1 MCFLNEEAFSIS
13 RYCCRLLVLLYT
25 FIYWRCNRIWS
36 SRFLGLLTYCWAFYS
51 RPSSKGRARP
61 KFPRSSPPES
71 AQPICFAICSSPS
84 SFKKKMKNVTYGTL
98 NQLINHLGSSIL
110 MLCFKNLTVE
120 LFLERDNY

>member
-71 AQPICFAICSSPS
+71 AQPICFVICSSPS
-84 SFKKKMKNVTYGTL
+84 SFKKRWKMLHMVPWT
-98 NQLINHLGSSIL
+98 
-110 MLCFKNLTVE
+110 NLSTTWAAQYWCCVSKITVE